1 MAAAGCINAPS
12 DALLKTELSA
22 LVAAAFH
29 ADLGMQVVVWAGW
42 LTYRAVQ
49 ATAIKPQVVACWHTH
64 GIVS

>member
-22 LVAAAFH
+22 LVATAFH
-29 ADLGMQVVVWAGW
+29 ADLGIQVVVWAGCR
-42 LTYRAVQ
+42 THRAAQ
-49 ATAIKPQVVACWHTH
+49 AVALKLQVLACWHTD